1 MKVVTK
7 IRQQRRYW
15 LERWGK
21 ITGKK
26 NCQRENGNIK
36 RDESENK
43 QAKGSESQD
52 KDNRAVNERKWVKVN
67 ERSKQN
73 T

>member
-1 MKVVTK
+1 M
-7 IRQQRRYW
+7 
-15 LERWGK
+15 ERWGK

-52 KDNRAVNERKWVKVN
+52 KDNRAVNERK
-67 ERSKQN
+67 
-73 T
+73 